1 MMSIQTVLADLQG
14 EVRGLTE
21 RLTRLEKNFK
31 LLPVGHVI
39 YPYEL
44 EGLESEG
51 WIPHTVNECPVHPK
65 TEVLIKVRGVGNQL
79 PATADGYYWD
89 NYGMNSISHYKITK
103 PYIEPKLKAAIASWG
118 DDAALYQSRLGV
130 KHDGQVT
137 FERWFVCSKSQY
149 DYHVHNKGAD
159 NNWVYEA
166 RKLYT
171 HPAPKQVP
179 MSDEELA
186 TLKHRAALYEHIRKF
201 NPVKFNEFYSRNI
214 KGGGAFDDLVY
225 QDLVKEQSL

>member
-1 MMSIQTVLADLQG
+1 MTKQLLEQSLDFCKALSFTEGYESKVGKHSDL
-14 EVRGLTE
+14 ETHIKA
-21 RLTRLEKNFK
+21 LE
-31 LLPVGHVI
+31 
-39 YPYEL
+39 
-44 EGLESEG
+44 
-51 WIPHTVNECPVHPK
+51 
-65 TEVLIKVRGVGNQL
+65 
-79 PATADGYYWD
+79 
-89 NYGMNSISHYKITK
+89 
-103 PYIEPKLKAAIASWG
+103 AAIASWG